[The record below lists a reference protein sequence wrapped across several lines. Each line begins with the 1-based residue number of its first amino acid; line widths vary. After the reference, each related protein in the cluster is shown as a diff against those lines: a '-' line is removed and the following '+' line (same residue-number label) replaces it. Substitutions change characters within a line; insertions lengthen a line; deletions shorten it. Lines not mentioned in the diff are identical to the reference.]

1 MKLYFSV
8 VLLCVL
14 CLELG
19 TASRLQVEKKLLAKL
34 QQLLHLMEQKPGLT
48 LHESET
54 NKLEGTFIAEDNK
67 GIFFLSES
75 DGLSKGKLL
84 VTTLEGKMV
93 FHFLESVEQLM
104 LISVADE
111 TLLYSSPEGGEAEIY
126 KVAPSHLLLAQ
137 NAVQESDDFQLG
149 LLKDSL
155 EQVSEEEGMACL
167 NRLLEMTEEIEL
179 IIKAVNAMVDKGLTG
194 AENNA
199 ARLFFT
205 QAIHLEAKLAKTS
218 PGALQVSIQT
228 TSRHDNPFLA
238 TSQTVACNTFDTT
251 CPSRSLCPGSSE
263 CFGMCG
269 RGCTCWQFLC
279 GDCCR
284 HRGCEEHDTCCRSSG
299 FSAGVRCWFPIGF
312 SCEGPFMC
320 E

>member
-1 MKLYFSV
+1 MKFSV

-19 TASRLQVEKKLLAKL
+19 TASRLQVEEKLLAKL
-34 QQLLHLMEQKPGLT
+34 QQLTEQQPGLT
-48 LHESET
+48 LHESKT

-75 DGLSKGKLL
+75 DGSSKGKLL
-84 VTTLEGKMV
+84 VTTLEGKIV

-111 TLLYSSPEGGEAEIY
+111 TLLYSSPERGEDEIY
-126 KVAPSHLLLAQ
+126 KVLPSRFFLVQ
-137 NAVQESDDFQLG
+137 NAVQENDDFQLG

-167 NRLLEMTEEIEL
+167 NRLFEMTEEIEL

-199 ARLFFT
+199 ARLFFA

-218 PGALQVSIQT
+218 PGALQSSIQT
-228 TSRHDNPFLA
+228 VSRFERLFLA
-238 TSQTVACNTFDTT
+238 TSQGVACSTFATS
-251 CPSRSLCPGSSE
+251 CPSTDHCPGSNE

-269 RGCTCWQFLC
+269 RGCSCWEFLC

-284 HRGCEEHDTCCRSSG
+284 HRGCEEHDVCCRSSG
-299 FSAGVRCWFPIGF
+299 FRAFIRCWFPTGF
-312 SCEGPFMC
+312 TCAGSFWC
-320 E
+320 

>member
-1 MKLYFSV
+1 MKFSV

-19 TASRLQVEKKLLAKL
+19 TASRLLAKL
-34 QQLLHLMEQKPGLT
+34 QQLLHRMEQQPGLT

-54 NKLEGTFIAEDNK
+54 NKLEGTFITEDDK

-75 DGLSKGKLL
+75 DGSSKGKLL

-111 TLLYSSPEGGEAEIY
+111 TLLYSSPEGGEDEIY
-126 KVAPSHLLLAQ
+126 KVPPSHLLLAQ
-137 NAVQESDDFQLG
+137 NAVQENDDFQLG
-149 LLKDSL
+149 ILKDSL
-155 EQVSEEEGMACL
+155 ERVSEDEGMACL

-199 ARLFFT
+199 ARHFFT
-205 QAIHLEAKLAKTS
+205 QAIHLETKLAETS

-228 TSRHDNPFLA
+228 TSRYKHPFLA
-238 TSQTVACNTFDTT
+238 TSQAVACSTFSTS
-251 CPSRSLCPGSSE
+251 CPSSNRCPGSRE

-269 RGCTCWQFLC
+269 RGCTCWRFLC

-284 HRGCEEHDTCCRSSG
+284 HRGCEEHDACCRSSG
-299 FSAGVRCWFPIGF
+299 FSAGVRCWFPTGF
-312 SCEGPFMC
+312 TCEGRFGC
-320 E
+320 